1 MKRVTDPQV
10 LEQAHR
16 DYMQSRILTAH
27 PTEIV
32 EMLYQVAIDNLKE
45 AIEQLKA
52 GDRFARSRAVTKA
65 QSAVHELTVSL
76 DHSVNAP
83 FTRTLADLYQYVLT
97 PITMGHSR
105 QSEREFRDA
114 LSILTTLGAAW
125 TEVRKQVCEQ
135 NQSMAEAEP
144 EQAAG
149 AAPSASPYAQPV
161 SAVGSRD
168 WSC

>member
-1 MKRVTDPQV
+1 MKRVTDPQK

-32 EMLYQVAIDNLKE
+32 EMLYQVAIDNLRE
-45 AIEQLKA
+45 AIELLKS
-52 GDRFARSRAVTKA
+52 GDRFARSRSVTKA
-65 QSAVHELTVSL
+65 QSAVHELAVSL
-76 DHSVNAP
+76 DHSAGAP

-97 PITMGHSR
+97 QITMGHSR
-105 QSEREFRDA
+105 QPEREFRDA
-114 LSILTTLGAAW
+114 LSILITLGSAW

-135 NQSMAEAEP
+135 NQPVEEAEP
-144 EQAAG
+144 ERAAG
-149 AAPSASPYAQPV
+149 ASASASPYAQPV
-161 SAVGSRD
+161 AQVGSRD